1 MHDQLKPLDSAT
13 DRTTDLHAG
22 PCGDG
27 FAFDAEERS
36 LMLTGL
42 VRPTEL
48 LMMSEPERDS
58 LKLIQHVGAERRKI
72 APPTPSQL
80 CDVCKQV
87 IT

>member
-13 DRTTDLHAG
+13 NRTTDLHAG

-27 FAFDAEERS
+27 FAFDAEERA
-36 LMLTGL
+36 LMLAGL

-48 LMMSEPERDS
+48 LMMADPERDS
-58 LKLIQHVGAERRKI
+58 LKLIHKVALEVRQVGT
-72 APPTPSQL
+72 PTLSQL
-80 CDVCKQV
+80 CDVCGQV